1 MKEKTTNYDIKK
13 RKFKKKKNNKIR
25 NLKIYY

>member
-1 MKEKTTNYDIKK
+1 MKEKITNYDIKK
-13 RKFKKKKNNKIR
+13 RKFKKKNSKIR

>member
-1 MKEKTTNYDIKK
+1 MKEKTKNYDIKK